1 MHYIPL
7 PRITNNEI
15 IGTFFHSEELF
26 TVAQQGLI
34 GWVKTNI
41 GTLMELMDSVWLIVK
56 TNLNILTSFVGT
68 LLSMFLGG
76 GQAVITFLVN
86 AVRCF

>member
-1 MHYIPL
+1 MK
-7 PRITNNEI
+7 
-15 IGTFFHSEELF
+15 ELF

-41 GTLMELMDSVWLIVK
+41 GTLMELMDSVWLIFK
-56 TNLNILTSFVGT
+56 ANLNILTSFVGT

-86 AVRCF
+86 AVIYNIIRIQFHVTKMLLV